1 MEVITVPRASD
12 RSRPLSISD
21 LEVEERGNYETALM
35 ELSTLQDFSEEERAF
50 FVTAADRL
58 RTVTHKAFSA
68 VVAQDLNAI
77 GISLPVTGSLGTV
90 DTVKR
95 DEDVYSSTTA
105 VNESPL
111 GPAVSKALETL
122 ERVLI
127 DRTEMASRMRIDL
140 VTLAVL
146 ALLGSED
153 REERYRCSLSLEHS
167 MAKAA
172 FAVRGDPS
180 QERTFGGRVD
190 YVLVARDLTLL
201 DDYVEDELRESP
213 SESLLKHSRFLL
225 VLPIEAKS
233 TVSLKNIAQHYPQAA
248 IEAATYCRT
257 HRKSTVRG
265 CLTDG
270 KRWSFYIY
278 NSQPNDQF
286 VGTFRTTETILLVP
300 GNHDS
305 LDYVFRLLQ
314 YWVVNTEKAVEE
326 SFLLGTG

>member
-1 MEVITVPRASD
+1 MEVISVPRASD
-12 RSRPLSISD
+12 RGRPLSISD
-21 LEVEERGNYETALM
+21 LDVEERGNYETALM
-35 ELSTLQDFSEEERAF
+35 QLSALQDFSEEERAF

-68 VVAQDLNAI
+68 VVPQDLDLI

-90 DTVKR
+90 DKVKR
-95 DEDVYSSTTA
+95 DEDVYSNTKA
-105 VNESPL
+105 FDESPL
-111 GPAVSKALETL
+111 GPAVAKALDIL

-146 ALLGSED
+146 ASLELGDQEAQ
-153 REERYRCSLSLEHS
+153 YRCSLSLEHS
-167 MAKAA
+167 IVKAT

-190 YVLVARDLTLL
+190 YVLVARDLTHG
-201 DDYVEDELRESP
+201 DDAMEAELRESP
-213 SESLLKHSRFLL
+213 SESLLKHSPILL
-225 VLPIEAKS
+225 VVPIEAKS
-233 TVSLKNIAQHYPQAA
+233 TTSLKNITQHYPQAA

-257 HRKSTVRG
+257 HRKSAVRG

-270 KRWSFYIY
+270 KRWSFYVY

-286 VGTFRTTETILLVP
+286 VGTFRTTETILLLP
-300 GNHDS
+300 GDPDS
-305 LDYVFRLLQ
+305 LDYVFRLLR
-314 YWVVNTEKAVEE
+314 YWVVNTENAIEG
-326 SFLLGTG
+326 SFLLGSG